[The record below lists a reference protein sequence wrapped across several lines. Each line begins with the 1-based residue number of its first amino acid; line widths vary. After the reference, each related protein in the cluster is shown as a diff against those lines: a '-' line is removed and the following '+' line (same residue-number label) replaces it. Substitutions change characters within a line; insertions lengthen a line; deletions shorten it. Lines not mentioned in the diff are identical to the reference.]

1 MEENN
6 DNADGTDKAHGK
18 EIDTE
23 ETTAQGAVISELVTN
38 HLLWHIP
45 PHEDT
50 RQHTTEWQH
59 EVGRQHIAKVHQP
72 FAHQFQV
79 VVNTDR
85 QRTNTQ
91 MTEATT
97 VSIHAE

>member
-18 EIDTE
+18 EIDAE
-23 ETTAQGAVISELVTN
+23 ETTAQGAVVGELITN

-50 RQHTTEWQH
+50 RQQTAEW
-59 EVGRQHIAKVHQP
+59 
-72 FAHQFQV
+72 
-79 VVNTDR
+79 
-85 QRTNTQ
+85 
-91 MTEATT
+91 
-97 VSIHAE
+97 